1 MSDSLFASC
10 ADVLS
15 VCQANKDDLEALL
28 DPEHGFAPRLREICD
43 QRMAEL
49 QDTGGSDSSVSLAE
63 SRALKMESDTWAL
76 LQALMS
82 LRKTSPPEFP
92 HPRELLAANPYTPPA
107 TLAQSI
113 MHASP
118 LLSELVVVREWLHDS
133 APSPAVFDPGATN
146 GYWRFT
152 RNAVLQGKRT
162 GRVAPGLISELDPD
176 AVNREGVEE
185 KGLAPDDAAHEKSVL
200 QALYAHVRAGQ
211 LEEALE
217 LCRKANQ
224 PWRAASI
231 RGALLFQWRTI
242 ANEPREA
249 DAMDDE
255 EAEDS
260 RQWRGNVRRR
270 LWKKI
275 CSQAALSDALSP
287 TERALYAAL
296 APTAQ
301 TASSLK
307 AVARTWEDH
316 LWALVGLACEERL
329 SAGLSA
335 IERECF
341 WENGLGA
348 LESGAGILTPRE
360 TEEEVEEEWEHEVIQ
375 ALEGLANVP
384 VSDGAPADHPYHVSQ
399 LHIILDRTD
408 ALLEAFASGL
418 QEGSYASSPEYT
430 TMTRFFAHLC
440 LFLQMIDMPVSPFAT
455 QIILEAYLQVLEV
468 AGQRE
473 LIAMYAGALGD
484 NAVERYALFLTS
496 LELSADITERRLALT
511 RARDHGLDIER
522 VAVVTAERTIEKA
535 FTILP
540 PAKGALPFVTAM
552 EPPPTEPEWL
562 LVRSIEWT
570 TFLESTYDTAL
581 EQANVILR
589 YFLGRCHGRV
599 QVAKLVLEMLPP
611 DLGSL
616 HDPEE
621 EATEYMHYRQ
631 FFGVWEALARV
642 VECEVL
648 EQPQMNKDTRAA
660 WLSDYKTLIE
670 QAHEQ
675 VVKLLTTDWLSSE
688 PEARRTRN
696 GLAGSKRRRDLTR
709 LRQIYIPELIIRL
722 HAVLVNSRGRI
733 PENLKRAL
741 ALVNTV
747 ADSRYRLYD
756 DFTAQPG
763 RRLGDYLGAV
773 RQAVLAG
780 LEGGGSDPFRI
791 LSV

>member
-1 MSDSLFASC
+1 
-10 ADVLS
+10 
-15 VCQANKDDLEALL
+15 
-28 DPEHGFAPRLREICD
+28 
-43 QRMAEL
+43 
-49 QDTGGSDSSVSLAE
+49 
-63 SRALKMESDTWAL
+63 MESDTWAL

-82 LRKTSPPEFP
+82 LRKTTPPEYP
-92 HPRELLAANPYTPPA
+92 HPRELLASNPYTPPA

-113 MHASP
+113 MHCSP

-133 APSPAVFDPGATN
+133 APSPALFDPGATN

-152 RNAVLQGKRT
+152 RNAVVQGKRT
-162 GRVAPGLISELDPD
+162 GRMGAGLVDELDPD
-176 AVNREGVEE
+176 AVNRDKKER
-185 KGLAPDDAAHEKSVL
+185 GLAPDDAAYDRTLLH
-200 QALYAHVRAGQ
+200 ALYAHVRAGQ
-211 LEEALE
+211 LDEAVE

-231 RGALLFQWRTI
+231 RGALLFRWRAI

-255 EAEDS
+255 DAEDEQ
-260 RQWRGNVRRR
+260 RWRGNVRRR

-275 CSQAALSDALSP
+275 CCEAAVSNALP
-287 TERALYAAL
+287 ATERALYAAL
-296 APTAQ
+296 APTTN
-301 TASSLK
+301 TAGALK

-316 LWALVGLACEERL
+316 LWALVSLACEERL
-329 SAGLSA
+329 SAGLA
-335 IERECF
+335 EIERECF
-341 WENGLGA
+341 WEGGLGA
-348 LESGAGILTPRE
+348 LEAPGAFAESAREGAGE
-360 TEEEVEEEWEHEVIQ
+360 GEEEWEREVVQ
-375 ALEGLANVP
+375 GLEALGSVQVAE
-384 VSDGAPADHPYHVSQ
+384 GAPADNPYHVSQ

-418 QEGSYASSPEYT
+418 QEGTYVSSPEYT

-440 LFLQMIDMPVSPFAT
+440 LFLQMIDMPVSPYAT
-455 QIILEAYLQVLEV
+455 QVILEAYLQVLEA

-496 LELSADITERRLALT
+496 LELSADVNERRLALT
-511 RARDHGLDIER
+511 RAREHGLDIER

-535 FTILP
+535 FTILLP
-540 PAKGALPFVTAM
+540 TKGPLPYITAM
-552 EPPPTEPEWL
+552 EPPPSEAEWL

-589 YFLGRCHGRV
+589 YFLGHGRV
-599 QVAKLVLEMLPP
+599 QVAKTVLEMLPP
-611 DLGSL
+611 ELGTL
-616 HDPEE
+616 REPEE

-642 VECEVL
+642 AECEAL
-648 EQPQMNKDTRAA
+648 EQPQMNKETRAA

-670 QAHEQ
+670 QAREQ
-675 VVKLLTTDWLSSE
+675 VVKLLTTDWLVSD
-688 PEARRTRN
+688 PATRTST
-696 GLAGSKRRRDLTR
+696 GIKRPRDLVR
-709 LRQIYIPELIIRL
+709 IRQIYIPELILRL
-722 HAVLVNSRGRI
+722 HTTLVNSRSRI
-733 PENLKRAL
+733 PENLKHAL
-741 ALVNTV
+741 SLVNIV

-756 DFTAQPG
+756 AFTHQVG

-791 LSV
+791 LTV

>member
-1 MSDSLFASC
+1 
-10 ADVLS
+10 
-15 VCQANKDDLEALL
+15 
-28 DPEHGFAPRLREICD
+28 
-43 QRMAEL
+43 
-49 QDTGGSDSSVSLAE
+49 
-63 SRALKMESDTWAL
+63 MESDTWAL

-82 LRKTSPPEFP
+82 LRKTARPEYP

-113 MHASP
+113 MHSSP

-133 APSPAVFDPGATN
+133 APSPAALDPGATN

-152 RNAVLQGKRT
+152 RNALLQGKRT
-162 GRVAPGLISELDPD
+162 GRMGAGLVTELDPD
-176 AVNREGVEE
+176 AVNRDGVEE
-185 KGLAPDDAAHEKSVL
+185 KGLAPDDAAYEKAVL

-211 LEEALE
+211 LEEAVE

-231 RGALLFQWRTI
+231 RGALLFQWRAI

-260 RQWRGNVRRR
+260 HQWRGNVRRR
-270 LWKKI
+270 LWKKV
-275 CSQAALSDALSP
+275 CSQAAASSSLSP

-296 APTAQ
+296 APSPQ
-301 TASSLK
+301 TALALK
-307 AVARTWEDH
+307 SVARTWEDH
-316 LWALVGLACEERL
+316 LWTLVSLACEERL
-329 SAGLSA
+329 SAGLAS

-348 LESGAGILTPRE
+348 LEGGSAAIAAARDAQEEAG
-360 TEEEVEEEWEHEVIQ
+360 VEEWEQEVIQ
-375 ALEGLANVP
+375 ALEGLSNVA
-384 VSDGAPADHPYHVSQ
+384 VAEGASADNPYHVSQ

-408 ALLEAFASGL
+408 ALLEAFASEL
-418 QEGSYASSPEYT
+418 QEGTHVSSPEYT
-430 TMTRFFAHLC
+430 SMTRFFAHLC
-440 LFLQMIDMPVSPFAT
+440 LFLQMIDMPVSPYAT
-455 QIILEAYLQVLEV
+455 QVILESYLQVLEQ

-496 LELSADITERRLALT
+496 LELSADINERRLALT
-511 RARDHGLDIER
+511 RAREHGLDIER

-540 PAKGALPFVTAM
+540 PAKGPLPFVSAM
-552 EPPPTEPEWL
+552 EPPPSEPEWL

-570 TFLESTYDTAL
+570 TFLETTYDTAL

-589 YFLGRCHGRV
+589 YFLGHGRV
-599 QVAKLVLEMLPP
+599 QIAKTLLDMLPP
-611 DLGSL
+611 ELGTL
-616 HDPEE
+616 REPEE

-631 FFGVWEALARV
+631 FFAVWDALARV
-642 VECEVL
+642 VECEAL

-670 QAHEQ
+670 QAREQ
-675 VVKLLTTDWLSSE
+675 VVKLLTTDWLVSDVE
-688 PEARRTRN
+688 TRAAN
-696 GLAGSKRRRDLTR
+696 AKRFRDLVR
-709 LRQIYIPELIIRL
+709 IRQIYIPELIIRL
-722 HAVLVNSRGRI
+722 HSTLVNSRSRV
-733 PENLKRAL
+733 PENLKHAL
-741 ALVNTV
+741 LLVNVV

-756 DFTAQPG
+756 DFSSQPG

-791 LSV
+791 LTV

>member
-1 MSDSLFASC
+1 
-10 ADVLS
+10 
-15 VCQANKDDLEALL
+15 
-28 DPEHGFAPRLREICD
+28 
-43 QRMAEL
+43 
-49 QDTGGSDSSVSLAE
+49 
-63 SRALKMESDTWAL
+63 MESDTWAL
-76 LQALMS
+76 LQSLMS
-82 LRKTSPPEFP
+82 LRKTTPPEFP
-92 HPRELLAANPYTPPA
+92 HPRELLATNPYTPPA

-113 MHASP
+113 MHSSP

-133 APSPAVFDPGATN
+133 APSPASLDPGATN

-162 GRVAPGLISELDPD
+162 GKTGAGLVEELDPD
-176 AVNREGVEE
+176 AVNRDEVDE
-185 KGLAPDDAAHEKSVL
+185 KGLAPDDAAYEKAVI

-211 LEEALE
+211 LEEAVE

-231 RGALLFQWRTI
+231 RGALLFQWRAI

-249 DAMDDE
+249 NAMDDE
-255 EAEDS
+255 DTEEAQ
-260 RQWRGNVRRR
+260 QWHGNVRRR

-275 CSQAALSDALSP
+275 CSQAALSNALSP

-296 APTAQ
+296 APTTQ
-301 TASSLK
+301 TSTSLK

-316 LWALVGLACEERL
+316 LWALVSLSCEERL
-329 SAGLSA
+329 SVGLSA

-348 LESGAGILTPRE
+348 LETGAAALA
-360 TEEEVEEEWEHEVIQ
+360 TEGAEEDVDEEWEHEVMQ
-375 ALEGLANVP
+375 ALESLANVQTAE
-384 VSDGAPADHPYHVSQ
+384 GAPADNPYHVSQ

-408 ALLEAFASGL
+408 ALLEAFAGGL
-418 QEGSYASSPEYT
+418 QEGTYVSSPEYT

-440 LFLQMIDMPVSPFAT
+440 LFLQMIDMPVSPFAA
-455 QIILEAYLQVLEV
+455 QIILEAYLQVLEA

-496 LELSADITERRLALT
+496 LELSADINERRLALT
-511 RARDHGLDIER
+511 RAREHGLDIER
-522 VAVVTAERTIEKA
+522 VAIVTAERTIEKA
-535 FTILP
+535 FTILAP
-540 PAKGALPFVTAM
+540 TKGPLPYISGM
-552 EPPPTEPEWL
+552 EPPPTDPEWL

-570 TFLESTYDTAL
+570 TFLETTYDTAL
-581 EQANVILR
+581 EQTNVILR
-589 YFLGRCHGRV
+589 YFLGHGRV
-599 QVAKLVLEMLPP
+599 QVARSLLDMLPP
-611 DLGSL
+611 ELGTL
-616 HDPEE
+616 REPEE

-631 FFGVWEALARV
+631 FFGVWDALARV
-642 VECEVL
+642 TECEAL

-675 VVKLLTTDWLSSE
+675 VVKLLTTEWLVSDADSR
-688 PEARRTRN
+688 AN
-696 GLAGSKRRRDLTR
+696 AAKRARDLVR
-709 LRQIYIPELIIRL
+709 IRQIYIPELIVRL
-722 HAVLVNSRGRI
+722 HATLVNSRSRL
-733 PENLKRAL
+733 PENLKHAL
-741 ALVNTV
+741 SLVNVV

-756 DFTAQPG
+756 DFSSQVG

-791 LSV
+791 LTV

>member
-1 MSDSLFASC
+1 
-10 ADVLS
+10 
-15 VCQANKDDLEALL
+15 
-28 DPEHGFAPRLREICD
+28 
-43 QRMAEL
+43 
-49 QDTGGSDSSVSLAE
+49 
-63 SRALKMESDTWAL
+63 MESDTWAL
-76 LQALMS
+76 LQSLMS
-82 LRKTSPPEFP
+82 LRKTTPPEFP
-92 HPRELLAANPYTPPA
+92 NPRELLATNPYTPPA

-113 MHASP
+113 MHSSP

-133 APSPAVFDPGATN
+133 APSPTMLDPGATN

-162 GRVAPGLISELDPD
+162 GRTGAGLVGELDPD
-176 AVNREGVEE
+176 AVNRDGIEE
-185 KGLAPDDAAHEKSVL
+185 KGLAPDDAVYDKAVL

-211 LEEALE
+211 LEDAVE

-224 PWRAASI
+224 PWRATSI
-231 RGALLFQWRTI
+231 RGALLFQWRAI
-242 ANEPREA
+242 ANEPREV

-255 EAEDS
+255 DAEDCQ
-260 RQWRGNVRRR
+260 QWRGNVRRR
-270 LWKKI
+270 LWKKV
-275 CSQAALSDALSP
+275 CSQAALSTTLSP

-296 APTAQ
+296 APTTQ
-301 TASSLK
+301 TSISLK

-316 LWALVGLACEERL
+316 LWALVSLACEERL
-329 SAGLSA
+329 SVGLAS
-335 IERECF
+335 IERDCF

-348 LESGAGILTPRE
+348 LEGGAAVLAPRE
-360 TEEEVEEEWEHEVIQ
+360 ADDEAEEEWENEVVH
-375 ALEGLANVP
+375 ALEALSNIQ
-384 VSDGAPADHPYHVSQ
+384 VSEGAPADNPYHVSQ

-418 QEGSYASSPEYT
+418 QEGTYVSSPEYT

-455 QIILEAYLQVLEV
+455 QIILEAYLQVLEA

-496 LELSADITERRLALT
+496 LELSADIHERRLALT

-522 VAVVTAERTIEKA
+522 VAIVTAERTIEKA

-540 PAKGALPFVTAM
+540 QTRGPLPFVYGL

-570 TFLESTYDTAL
+570 TFLEATYDTAL
-581 EQANVILR
+581 EQTNVILR
-589 YFLGRCHGRV
+589 YFLGHGRV
-599 QVAKLVLEMLPP
+599 QVAKSLLEMLPP
-611 DLGSL
+611 ELGTL
-616 HDPEE
+616 REPEE
-621 EATEYMHYRQ
+621 EAAEYMHYCQ
-631 FFGVWEALARV
+631 FFGVWDALARV
-642 VECEVL
+642 GECEAL

-660 WLSDYKTLIE
+660 WLDDYKTLIE
-670 QAHEQ
+670 QAREQ
-675 VVKLLTTDWLSSE
+675 VEKLLTTDWLVSDAD
-688 PEARRTRN
+688 AR
-696 GLAGSKRRRDLTR
+696 GPGAKRHRDLVR
-709 LRQIYIPELIIRL
+709 IRQIYVPELILRL
-722 HAVLVNSRGRI
+722 HAILVSSRSRI
-733 PENLKRAL
+733 PENLKHAL
-741 ALVNTV
+741 ALVNIV

-756 DFTAQPG
+756 DFSGQVG

-773 RQAVLAG
+773 RQAILAS

-791 LSV
+791 LTV

>member
-10 ADVLS
+10 AEVLS
-15 VCQANKDDLEALL
+15 VCQANKDNLEALL
-28 DPEHGFAPRLREICD
+28 HPETGFAPRLQQLCEA
-43 QRMAEL
+43 QLAEL
-49 QDTGGSDSSVSLAE
+49 HDSAGTDGSVSISELD
-63 SRALKMESDTWAL
+63 ALKMESDTWAL

-82 LRKTSPPEFP
+82 LRKSTPPEYP

-113 MHASP
+113 MHSSP

-133 APSPAVFDPGATN
+133 APSPVALDPGATN

-152 RNAVLQGKRT
+152 RNALLQGKRT
-162 GRVAPGLISELDPD
+162 GRTGAGLVTELDPD
-176 AVNREGVEE
+176 AVNRDGVEE
-185 KGLAPDDAAHEKSVL
+185 KGLAPDDAAYEKAVL

-211 LEEALE
+211 LEEAVE

-231 RGALLFQWRTI
+231 RGALLFQWRAI

-249 DAMDDE
+249 DTMDDE
-255 EAEDS
+255 DAEDS
-260 RQWRGNVRRR
+260 HQWRGNVRRR
-270 LWKKI
+270 LWKKV
-275 CSQAALSDALSP
+275 CSQAALSNSLSP

-301 TASSLK
+301 TAISLK

-316 LWALVGLACEERL
+316 LWTLVSLACEERL
-329 SAGLSA
+329 SAGLSV

-348 LESGAGILTPRE
+348 LEGGAASLVPSNAE
-360 TEEEVEEEWEHEVIQ
+360 TEAEEEWEQEVIQ
-375 ALEGLANVP
+375 ALEGLANVQ
-384 VSDGAPADHPYHVSQ
+384 VAEGAPADNPYHVSQ

-418 QEGSYASSPEYT
+418 QEGTYISSPEYT

-496 LELSADITERRLALT
+496 LELSADINERRLALT
-511 RARDHGLDIER
+511 RAREHGLDIER

-535 FTILP
+535 FSILP
-540 PAKGALPFVTAM
+540 PTKGPLPFISGM

-589 YFLGRCHGRV
+589 YFLGHGRV
-599 QVAKLVLEMLPP
+599 QVVKTLLDMLPP
-611 DLGSL
+611 ELGTL
-616 HDPEE
+616 REPEE

-631 FFGVWEALARV
+631 FFGVWDALARV
-642 VECEVL
+642 VECEAL

-670 QAHEQ
+670 QAHEL
-675 VVKLLTTDWLSSE
+675 VVKLLTTDWLVSDSE
-688 PEARRTRN
+688 TRT
-696 GLAGSKRRRDLTR
+696 GSVKRHHDLVR
-709 LRQIYIPELIIRL
+709 IRQIYVPELIIRL
-722 HAVLVNSRGRI
+722 HSTLVNSRSRV
-733 PENLKRAL
+733 PENLKHAL
-741 ALVNTV
+741 LLVNIV

-756 DFTAQPG
+756 DFSSQPG
-763 RRLGDYLGAV
+763 RRLGDYLSAV

-791 LSV
+791 LTV

>member
-1 MSDSLFASC
+1 
-10 ADVLS
+10 
-15 VCQANKDDLEALL
+15 
-28 DPEHGFAPRLREICD
+28 
-43 QRMAEL
+43 
-49 QDTGGSDSSVSLAE
+49 
-63 SRALKMESDTWAL
+63 MESDTWAL

-82 LRKTSPPEFP
+82 LRKTAPPEYP
-92 HPRELLAANPYTPPA
+92 HPRELLASNPYTPPA

-113 MHASP
+113 MHSSP

-133 APSPAVFDPGATN
+133 APSPAPLDPGATN

-162 GRVAPGLISELDPD
+162 GRMGAGLVTELDPD
-176 AVNREGVEE
+176 AVNRDRKER
-185 KGLAPDDAAHEKSVL
+185 GLAPDDAAYEKTL
-200 QALYAHVRAGQ
+200 LNALYAHVRAGQ
-211 LEEALE
+211 LDEAVD

-231 RGALLFQWRTI
+231 RGALLFQWRAI
-242 ANEPREA
+242 ANEPREV

-255 EAEDS
+255 DAEDEQ
-260 RQWRGNVRRR
+260 RWRGNVRRR

-275 CSQAALSDALSP
+275 CSEAASSNALSP

-296 APTAQ
+296 APTTS
-301 TASSLK
+301 TAGALK

-316 LWALVGLACEERL
+316 LWALVSLACEERL
-329 SAGLSA
+329 SAGLA
-335 IERECF
+335 EIERECF
-341 WENGLGA
+341 WEAGLGA
-348 LESGAGILTPRE
+348 LEASGAFGTRGE
-360 TEEEVEEEWEHEVIQ
+360 GENGGEEEGEEEWEREVVHGLE
-375 ALEGLANVP
+375 ALGNVQ
-384 VSDGAPADHPYHVSQ
+384 VAEGAPADNPYHVSQ

-408 ALLEAFASGL
+408 ALLEAFANGL
-418 QEGSYASSPEYT
+418 QEGTYISSPEYT

-440 LFLQMIDMPVSPFAT
+440 LFLQMIDMPVSPYAT
-455 QIILEAYLQVLEV
+455 QVILEAYLQVLEA

-496 LELSADITERRLALT
+496 LELSADVHERRLALT
-511 RARDHGLDIER
+511 RAREHGLDIER

-535 FTILP
+535 FTILLP
-540 PAKGALPFVTAM
+540 TKGPLPYITAM
-552 EPPPTEPEWL
+552 EPPPSEAEWL

-570 TFLESTYDTAL
+570 TFLEATYDTAL

-589 YFLGRCHGRV
+589 YFLGHGRV
-599 QVAKLVLEMLPP
+599 QLAKSLLEMLPP
-611 DLGSL
+611 ELGTL
-616 HDPEE
+616 REPEE

-642 VECEVL
+642 AECEAL

-660 WLSDYKTLIE
+660 WLSDYRTLIE
-670 QAHEQ
+670 QAREQ
-675 VVKLLTTDWLSSE
+675 VLKLLTTDWLVSDPETRSGGKSSLGHS
-688 PEARRTRN
+688 PGRI
-696 GLAGSKRRRDLTR
+696 KRPRDLVR
-709 LRQIYIPELIIRL
+709 IRQIYVPELIIRL
-722 HAVLVNSRGRI
+722 HATLVNSRSRI
-733 PENLKRAL
+733 PENLKHAL
-741 ALVNTV
+741 SLVNVV

-756 DFTAQPG
+756 AFSAQVG

-791 LSV
+791 LTV

>member
-1 MSDSLFASC
+1 MSDGLYASC
-10 ADVLS
+10 AKVLS

-28 DPEHGFAPRLREICD
+28 HPESGFAPRLREICE
-43 QRMAEL
+43 QQLAEL
-49 QDTGGSDSSVSLAE
+49 QEAAAPDTSVSIPALE
-63 SRALKMESDTWAL
+63 ALKMESDTWAL
-76 LQALMS
+76 LQSLMS
-82 LRKTSPPEFP
+82 LRKTTPPEFP

-113 MHASP
+113 MHSSP

-133 APSPAVFDPGATN
+133 APSPAGLDPGATN

-162 GRVAPGLISELDPD
+162 GKTGAGLVVELDPD
-176 AVNREGVEE
+176 AVNRDGVEE
-185 KGLAPDDAAHEKSVL
+185 KGLAPDDAAYEKAVL

-211 LEEALE
+211 LEEAVE

-231 RGALLFQWRTI
+231 RGALLFQWRAI
-242 ANEPREA
+242 ANEPREVN
-249 DAMDDE
+249 AMDDE
-255 EAEDS
+255 DAEES
-260 RQWRGNVRRR
+260 QQWHGNVRRR

-275 CSQAALSDALSP
+275 CSQAALSNALSP

-296 APTAQ
+296 APTTQ
-301 TASSLK
+301 TSTSLK

-316 LWALVGLACEERL
+316 LWALVSLSCEERL
-329 SAGLSA
+329 SVGLAA

-348 LESGAGILTPRE
+348 LESGAAALA
-360 TEEEVEEEWEHEVIQ
+360 EEGAEDVDEEWEHEVMQ
-375 ALEGLANVP
+375 ALESLANVQTAE
-384 VSDGAPADHPYHVSQ
+384 GAPADNPYHVSQ

-408 ALLEAFASGL
+408 ALLEAFAGGL
-418 QEGSYASSPEYT
+418 QEGTYVSSPEYT

-455 QIILEAYLQVLEV
+455 QIILEAYLQVLEA

-496 LELSADITERRLALT
+496 LELSADIDERRLALT
-511 RARDHGLDIER
+511 RAREHGLDIER
-522 VAVVTAERTIEKA
+522 VAIVTAERTIEKA
-535 FTILP
+535 FTILAP
-540 PAKGALPFVTAM
+540 TRGPLPFISGM
-552 EPPPTEPEWL
+552 EPPPTDPEWL

-570 TFLESTYDTAL
+570 TFLETTYDTAL
-581 EQANVILR
+581 EQTNVILR
-589 YFLGRCHGRV
+589 YFLGHGRV
-599 QVAKLVLEMLPP
+599 QVARSLLDMLPP
-611 DLGSL
+611 ELGTL
-616 HDPEE
+616 REPEE

-631 FFGVWEALARV
+631 FFGVWDALARV
-642 VECEVL
+642 TECEAL

-675 VVKLLTTDWLSSE
+675 VVKLLTTEWLDSD
-688 PEARRTRN
+688 
-696 GLAGSKRRRDLTR
+696 AGSGANAAKRARDLVR
-709 LRQIYIPELIIRL
+709 IRQIYIPELIIRL
-722 HAVLVNSRGRI
+722 HATLVNSRSRL
-733 PENLKRAL
+733 PENLKHAL
-741 ALVNTV
+741 SLVNVV

-756 DFTAQPG
+756 DFSSQVG

-791 LSV
+791 LTV

>member
-1 MSDSLFASC
+1 
-10 ADVLS
+10 
-15 VCQANKDDLEALL
+15 
-28 DPEHGFAPRLREICD
+28 
-43 QRMAEL
+43 
-49 QDTGGSDSSVSLAE
+49 
-63 SRALKMESDTWAL
+63 MESDTWAL

-82 LRKTSPPEFP
+82 LRKTTPPEYP

-113 MHASP
+113 MHSSP

-133 APSPAVFDPGATN
+133 APSPASIDPGATN

-152 RNAVLQGKRT
+152 RNALLQGKRT
-162 GRVAPGLISELDPD
+162 GRMGAGLVTELDPD
-176 AVNREGVEE
+176 AVNRDGVEE
-185 KGLAPDDAAHEKSVL
+185 KGLAPDDAAYEKAVL

-224 PWRAASI
+224 SWRAASI
-231 RGALLFQWRTI
+231 RGALLFQWRAI

-255 EAEDS
+255 DAEDS
-260 RQWRGNVRRR
+260 HQWRGNVRRK
-270 LWKKI
+270 LWKKV
-275 CSQAALSDALSP
+275 CSQAALSSSLSP

-301 TASSLK
+301 TATSLK

-316 LWALVGLACEERL
+316 LWTLISLACEERL
-329 SAGLSA
+329 SVGLAS

-348 LESGAGILTPRE
+348 LEGGAAALVPRGAE
-360 TEEEVEEEWEHEVIQ
+360 DEAEEEWEQEVIQ
-375 ALEGLANVP
+375 ALEGLSNVQ
-384 VSDGAPADHPYHVSQ
+384 VAEGAPADNPYHVSQ
-399 LHIILDRTD
+399 LHIILARTD
-408 ALLEAFASGL
+408 ALLEAFAGGL
-418 QEGSYASSPEYT
+418 QEGTYNSSPEYT

-440 LFLQMIDMPVSPFAT
+440 LFLQMIDMPVSPYAT
-455 QIILEAYLQVLEV
+455 QVILEAYLQVLEA

-496 LELSADITERRLALT
+496 LELSADTHERRLALT
-511 RARDHGLDIER
+511 RAREHGLDIER

-540 PAKGALPFVTAM
+540 PPKGALPYISAM
-552 EPPPTEPEWL
+552 EPPPSEAEWL

-570 TFLESTYDTAL
+570 TFLDSTYDTAL

-589 YFLGRCHGRV
+589 YFLGHGRV
-599 QVAKLVLEMLPP
+599 QVAKILLDMLPP
-611 DLGSL
+611 DLGTL
-616 HDPEE
+616 RDPEE

-631 FFGVWEALARV
+631 FFGVWDALARV
-642 VECEVL
+642 VECEAL
-648 EQPQMNKDTRAA
+648 EQPQMNKETRAA
-660 WLSDYKTLIE
+660 WLDDYKTLIE
-670 QAHEQ
+670 QAREQ
-675 VVKLLTTDWLSSE
+675 VVKLLTTDWLVSDAE
-688 PEARRTRN
+688 TRPSN
-696 GLAGSKRRRDLTR
+696 AKRHRDLVR
-709 LRQIYIPELIIRL
+709 IRQIYIPELILRL
-722 HAVLVNSRGRI
+722 HTILVASRGRV
-733 PENLKRAL
+733 PENLKHAL
-741 ALVNTV
+741 SLVNVV

-756 DFTAQPG
+756 DFSAQAG

-791 LSV
+791 LTV